1 MKKCLTL
8 NKTYLN
14 LKSFYSTPN
23 KILSSK
29 FNLNTSINNTIH
41 NINQNLTLLNPSS
54 TINNNTTTKTDHK
67 QISPYLKRSLTTT
80 KIRLLNIP
88 KMPYLTQSTTSI
100 CTKANTTNLS
110 TNRNTES
117 NRSPPPSKIS
127 FNYKLKLT
135 KLNNHNTINTSNST
149 TNISKLSNY
158 KRFLFPLSSSSRTT
172 MKYNNNNTT
181 TINTN
186 RSLTPDTMSTNNNVF
201 ISNNTTL
208 SITHSR
214 NYVNHNNN
222 YHQIRHHSP
231 NNNNNNERKCFKH
244 NQMLKTSYSYI
255 ANKQREIDKDN
266 QWRKEFYDNI
276 RKKFFNKLLLRKQIC
291 ERYRYDNIDDNYFQL
306 AMDNDAI
313 EIEHNSNNNSNSNSN
328 SSKHNNNKHKQ
339 IIFSC
344 IPSKTNGLLNIVN
357 KANADLLKYSD
368 SFIKL
373 NSSSFNDHYSYI
385 LHQYQTYRKNAN
397 IKGTTLQCSSSSSRK
412 PKPNLSQ
419 LTHIHNK
426 YELIKRDYTK
436 LQHLLQKYISPSPIP
451 QA

>member
-23 KILSSK
+23 NILSTK
-29 FNLNTSINNTIH
+29 FNLNTSINHTIH

-54 TINNNTTTKTDHK
+54 TINNTTTKTNEHK
-67 QISPYLKRSLTTT
+67 HISPYLKRSLTTT

-158 KRFLFPLSSSSRTT
+158 KRFLFPLSASSRTT
-172 MKYNNNNTT
+172 MKYNHNNNTT

-186 RSLTPDTMSTNNNVF
+186 RSLTPDTTVTNNNVF

-222 YHQIRHHSP
+222 YHQIKHHSP
-231 NNNNNNERKCFKH
+231 NSNNNNERKCFKH

-276 RKKFFNKLLLRKQIC
+276 RKKFFNKLLLRKQKC
-291 ERYRYDNIDDNYFQL
+291 ERYRYDSIDENYFQM
-306 AMDNDAI
+306 AMDNDN
-313 EIEHNSNNNSNSNSN
+313 EIEHNNNNNNSTNSNNSNS
-328 SSKHNNNKHKQ
+328 NKHKQ

-373 NSSSFNDHYSYI
+373 NSSSFNEHYSYI

-397 IKGTTLQCSSSSSRK
+397 IKGTTLQCSSSSSSRK

-436 LQHLLQKYISPSPIP
+436 LQHLLQKYISPSLIP